1 MKKYIILFLA
11 LLFTGMVNGQS
22 KVGSTAAPFLNVAVG
37 PRAISMGGAFVA
49 TADDITALYWN
60 PAGISRTLNSGA
72 LFTHTEWFADISYNW
87 AGAVLQ
93 LGDMGALGMSITYL
107 DYGEIEVTT
116 LSEQQGTGEFYN
128 PSDMAIGLSYAY
140 NLTDRF
146 SLGATAKY
154 VQQTIWNSTAS
165 TVAFDLGV
173 LFHSDL
179 YGLRIGASITNFGD
193 DMQMDGKDLLVQ
205 HDVAG
210 NIEGNN
216 DQILAKLNTDEFP
229 IPLTF
234 RVGLAMDLLDV
245 EGHRFTIAADALHPN
260 DNDESLSVGAE
271 YQIMNII
278 SLRGGY
284 KSLFLD
290 RSEEGLTLGVGLNYD
305 FAPGLG
311 IMIDYAY
318 QDFGILEN
326 TQHFSVGVKF

>member
-1 MKKYIILFLA
+1 MKKYIFIFFAFILA
-11 LLFTGMVNGQS
+11 GVVSGQS
-22 KVGSTAAPFLNVAVG
+22 KVGSTAAPFLNVAIG
-37 PRAISMGGAFVA
+37 PRAIAMGGAFVA

-60 PAGISRTLNSGA
+60 PAGIAHTERNGA
-72 LFTHTEWFADISYNW
+72 LFSHTQWFADISYNW
-87 AGAVLQ
+87 AGAAIT
-93 LGDMGALGMSITYL
+93 LGDMGALGVSVTYL
-107 DYGEIEVTT
+107 DYGDIEVTT
-116 LSEQQGTGEFYN
+116 LTEQEGTGEFYS
-128 PSDMAIGLSYAY
+128 PSDMAIGLTYAY

-146 SLGATAKY
+146 SFGATAKY

-173 LFHSDL
+173 LFHSDI

-193 DMQMDGKDLLVQ
+193 DMKMDGKDLYVQ

-210 NIEGNN
+210 GIEGNN
-216 DQILAKLNTDEFP
+216 DQILAKLETEEFP

-234 RVGLAMDLLDV
+234 RVGVAMDLLNTED
-245 EGHRFTIAADALHPN
+245 HRFTIAMDALHPN

-271 YQIMNII
+271 YQIMNLV

-305 FAPGLG
+305 FAPNFG
-311 IMIDYAY
+311 IMFDYAY
-318 QDFGILEN
+318 QDFGILEES
-326 TQHFSVGVKF
+326 QHFSLGVKF